1 MHNILFDSDLLGDD
15 LLALSL
21 MAKDPEVKLLGV
33 TAYGRRVCALERCKA
48 ADSFLA
54 EEGITGVTFVPG
66 SSHPLV
72 MEPRQ
77 GCRYCDGILDPLGAS
92 WSGTSGN
99 LIDTSISGVDFL
111 VRMARTYPHEIE
123 LLCTGPLTN
132 IALALSI
139 EPTFATLVKSITLMG
154 GTWKESGNSS
164 AVAEANI
171 FNDPEAAKIVF
182 DRFPQV
188 TFVPLDVTMQVCV
201 GKHQV
206 ESMPPSSVKGII
218 LSCCESHRIR
228 GEEEIMPLHDVLAYM
243 VLKDPSIVTLQPC
256 DVQVE
261 TRSKLARGMLV
272 LTLSPHG
279 RHFAA
284 LAVDFERAESWFLS
298 AIRKNAK

>member
-171 FNDPEAAKIVF
+171 F
-182 DRFPQV
+182 
-188 TFVPLDVTMQVCV
+188 MQVCV